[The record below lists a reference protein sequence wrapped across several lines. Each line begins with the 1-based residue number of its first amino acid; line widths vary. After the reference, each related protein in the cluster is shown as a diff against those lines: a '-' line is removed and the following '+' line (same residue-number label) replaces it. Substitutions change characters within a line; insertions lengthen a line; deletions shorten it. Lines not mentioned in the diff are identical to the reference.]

1 MSVLGPVQSKK
12 FIYIVFSLIF
22 LLGPV
27 SASAGSYSQG
37 STYHRADII
46 SISSSENQQEEDIV
60 DTVFT
65 VKLLDGADKGKTREI
80 RFSGKDTMPQYMK
93 TKKGQTVFI
102 AVNTVSGD
110 GHKEEYISIY
120 DVDNTP
126 YIIALMIVF
135 IVALIAVA
143 RWRGLISLAGL
154 GLTVLLLF
162 FVYVPL
168 TMKGFP
174 PLLSAVV
181 VSLVSIFFTVPVI
194 TGRTKKTVAGI
205 AGASAG
211 IIFSVIL
218 TLITGAMINVS
229 GIIDDE
235 LLTLFYVSGADINIR
250 NIALSGMIIA
260 SLGAVIDV
268 SVSVASAVH
277 EFFIVHPG
285 VDRKE
290 AFSSA
295 MQVGKDNLGS
305 MVNTLV
311 MAYVGSSL
319 SLILIISIKYNADM
333 PLLMIINNHQ
343 VLTEI
348 LKSFIGCLGMI
359 AAVPVTAW
367 VSVKIN
373 S

>member
-1 MSVLGPVQSKK
+1 MTAIMNKAVRALL
-12 FIYIVFSLIF
+12 FSAALLIAAF
-22 LLGPV
+22 QPLY
-27 SASAGSYSQG
+27 AGVYQQG
-37 STYHRADII
+37 SCYHRADIV
-46 SISSSENQQEEDIV
+46 SIVVKENPKEEGIV

-65 VKLLDGADKGKTREI
+65 VKLLDGEHKGQTREVLY
-80 RFSGKDTMPQYMK
+80 SGKDTMPSYMK
-93 TKKGQTVFI
+93 YRAGQTVFI
-102 AVNTVSGD
+102 AENTITSD
-110 GHKEEYISIY
+110 NHTESYLSIY

-126 YIIALMIVF
+126 YIIALGAVF
-135 IVALIAVA
+135 LLALIIVARL
-143 RWRGLISLAGL
+143 RGFISLMGL
-154 GLTVLLLF
+154 GLTVVLLF

-174 PLLSAVV
+174 PLLSAVG
-181 VSLVSIFFTVPVI
+181 VSLLSILFTVPVI

-211 IIFSVIL
+211 ILFSVAL
-218 TLITGAMINVS
+218 TVITGALIHVS

-235 LLTLFYVSGADINIR
+235 LLTLFYVSGTEINIR
-250 NIALSGMIIA
+250 NVALSGMIIS

-290 AFSSA
+290 AFRSA
-295 MQVGKDNLGS
+295 MSVGKDNLGS

-319 SLILIISIKYNADM
+319 SLILIISLKFDAGM
-333 PLLMIINNHQ
+333 PLLMVINNHQ
-343 VLTEI
+343 VLIEI

-367 VSVKIN
+367 VSVRIN

>member
-1 MSVLGPVQSKK
+1 V
-12 FIYIVFSLIF
+12 
-22 LLGPV
+22 
-27 SASAGSYSQG
+27 
-37 STYHRADII
+37 
-46 SISSSENQQEEDIV
+46 
-60 DTVFT
+60 
-65 VKLLDGADKGKTREI
+65 
-80 RFSGKDTMPQYMK
+80 
-93 TKKGQTVFI
+93 
-102 AVNTVSGD
+102 
-110 GHKEEYISIY
+110 Y

-126 YIIALMIVF
+126 YIIALAFVF
-135 IVALIAVA
+135 LAALVFVA
-143 RWRGLISLAGL
+143 RLRGFISLMGL

-174 PLLSAVV
+174 PLLSAVG
-181 VSLVSIFFTVPVI
+181 VSLVSILFTVPVI
-194 TGRTKKTVAGI
+194 TGRSKKTVAGI

-211 IIFSVIL
+211 IVFSVLL
-218 TLITGAMINVS
+218 TLVTGALINVS

-235 LLTLFYVSGADINIR
+235 LLTLFYVSGTEINIR
-250 NIALSGMIIA
+250 NVALSGMIIS

-290 AFSSA
+290 AFRSA
-295 MQVGKDNLGS
+295 MEVGKDNLGS

-319 SLILIISIKYNADM
+319 SLILIISLKFDSGM

-367 VSVKIN
+367 VSVRIN
-373 S
+373 SPKI